1 MQSTGHTST
10 HALSFTL
17 MHGSAMMYG
26 IAASQFSVSPAA
38 CSGWLNPW
46 ICTRIAAACQA
57 LGCCSE
63 VREAGVER
71 WAARDAVR
79 PLRNAVARTLAQ
91 ARRLLRAQAWVERV
105 AQRDAEEVER
115 EDRET
120 DREPGADRH
129 PRRRRGQRD
138 GGTPQQA
145 PPRGRRLRHPEA
157 EKGERRLEEDC
168 LPEVRGEHDQVRGHH
183 VRQHV
188 TENDSPVAEAG
199 GARRVDVRHFPRSEE
214 HTSELQSQSNLV
226 CRLLL
231 EKKKKKNKKHNEQI

>member
-26 IAASQFSVSPAA
+26 IEASQFSVSPAA

-57 LGCCSE
+57 LGRYSE

-79 PLRNAVARTLAQ
+79 PLRDAVARTFAQ

-105 AQRDAEEVER
+105 AQRVAEEVER

-120 DREPGADRH
+120 DREPGEDRH
-129 PRRRRGQRD
+129 PRRRLGELD
-138 GGTPQQA
+138 GGSAQHE

-157 EKGERRLEEDC
+157 ETGERRRE
-168 LPEVRGEHDQVRGHH
+168 
-183 VRQHV
+183 
-188 TENDSPVAEAG
+188 
-199 GARRVDVRHFPRSEE
+199 
-214 HTSELQSQSNLV
+214 
-226 CRLLL
+226 
-231 EKKKKKNKKHNEQI
+231 

>member
-10 HALSFTL
+10 HALSFRF

-26 IAASQFSVSPAA
+26 SEASQFSVSPAA

-46 ICTRIAAACQA
+46 ICTRITAACQA
-57 LGCCSE
+57 LGRCSE

-105 AQRDAEEVER
+105 AQRVAEEVER

-120 DREPGADRH
+120 DREPGEDRH
-129 PRRRRGQRD
+129 PRRRLGELD
-138 GGTPQQA
+138 GGSAQHE

-188 TENDSPVAEAG
+188 TEKDSPVAEAG
-199 GARRVDVRHFPRSEE
+199 GPGP
-214 HTSELQSQSNLV
+214 
-226 CRLLL
+226 
-231 EKKKKKNKKHNEQI
+231 